1 MSRGSRSRWS
11 DSAGLTWPSRSSA
24 FARRSPKRG
33 EWGSHS
39 VPLDDRDISESEPS
53 VAAASVDLSLPFE
66 VSTPNWLEATGT
78 VGVQEARLLANA
90 PWVRGLGPMRFAV
103 KTEGWKFPV
112 PPGEITWPPPKPRGS
127 PPGPRPSVNATRP
140 PRKVGTRVLPTA
152 DTVLFKDRLLYLLQP
167 PIEQMF
173 VGRQMTVPFPPY
185 PYQLEGV
192 AFLMPRHSALL
203 ADEMG
208 LGKTIQ
214 TILALRLLLQAG
226 LVRRALLVCPKPLVF
241 NWCRELRGWAED
253 LPFEVIGGD
262 LAARRAAW
270 RVSSAPFK
278 IVNYEVLTRD
288 ADLVCDGT
296 VQFDLVILDEA
307 QRIKNRDSKAA
318 QAVRSLRRSRSW
330 ALTGTPIENKPE
342 DLVNLFAFL
351 DPGRVPPETPAKM
364 LPQLTA
370 DCILRRTK
378 DDVLDDVPPKTVRD
392 AYLELS
398 PAQRAAYD
406 LAESEGIVHLNE
418 LGDTVSVQH
427 VFELVM
433 RLKQICNFDPRT
445 GESTKLE
452 RLLADIPEVAESGRK
467 AIVFSQ
473 WVEPLEILAGALAAF
488 GPLQYHGK
496 IPAGLRVPI
505 LDRFKNDP
513 DSHVLLMSY
522 GTGSVGLNLQFANYV
537 FLFDRWW
544 NPAIEDQAINRA
556 HRLGQKQPVF
566 VTRFISQDTIE
577 GRIADVLERKRQI
590 FEELIASSG
599 QPSRLGLSEEEIFG
613 LFNIR
618 ARPRRAA

>member
-1 MSRGSRSRWS
+1 M
-11 DSAGLTWPSRSSA
+11 P
-24 FARRSPKRG
+24 P
-33 EWGSHS
+33 
-39 VPLDDRDISESEPS
+39 DDRDCLETEPT
-53 VAAASVDLSLPFE
+53 AAIDLKLPFE
-66 VSTPNWLEATGT
+66 VTGLPVREFVGT
-78 VGVQEARLLANA
+78 VGINEARLLTST
-90 PWVRGLGPMRFAV
+90 PWVRGLGPVRFAV

-112 PPGEITWPPPKPRGS
+112 PPGEVVGPPPKPPV
-127 PPGPRPSVNATRP
+127 PPSAPQPKPTVDRP
-140 PRKVGTRVLPTA
+140 PRKPATRVAPTG

-185 PYQLEGV
+185 PYQLEGI

-214 TILALRLLLQAG
+214 AILTLRLLLQAG

-241 NWCRELRGWAED
+241 NWCRELRAWAED
-253 LPFEVIGGD
+253 LPFEVVGGD

-270 RVSSAPFK
+270 RVSSTPFK

-288 ADLVCDGT
+288 ADMVCDGS
-296 VQFDLVILDEA
+296 VHFDLVILDEA
-307 QRIKNRDSKAA
+307 QRVKNRESKTA

-342 DLVNLFAFL
+342 DLINLFAFL

-392 AYLELS
+392 AYLELT

-445 GESTKLE
+445 GESAKLE
-452 RLLADIPEVAESGRK
+452 RLLADVAEVAESGRK

-473 WVEPLEILAGALAAF
+473 WVEPLEILARALAAF
-488 GPLQYHGK
+488 GPLQYHGRV
-496 IPAGLRVPI
+496 PTAQRVPI
-505 LDRFKNDP
+505 LDRFKDDP
-513 DSHVLLMSY
+513 DTHVLLMSY

-544 NPAIEDQAINRA
+544 NPAVEDQAINRA

-566 VTRFISQDTIE
+566 VTRFVTQDTIE
-577 GRIADVLERKRQI
+577 GRIAEVLERKRQI
-590 FEELIASSG
+590 FEELIGSNG
-599 QPSRLGLSEEEIFG
+599 PPSRLGLSEDEIFG

-618 ARPRRAA
+618 SRPRRAA

>member
-1 MSRGSRSRWS
+1 V
-11 DSAGLTWPSRSSA
+11 LP
-24 FARRSPKRG
+24 
-33 EWGSHS
+33 E
-39 VPLDDRDISESEPS
+39 DRDASDNDQCVEP
-53 VAAASVDLSLPFE
+53 APVDLSLPFE
-66 VSTPNWLEATGT
+66 VTSLYGPEAEWT
-78 VGVQEARLLANA
+78 VGIKEARLLTST
-90 PWVRGLGPMRFAV
+90 PWVRSLGPMRFTV

-112 PPGEITWPPPKPRGS
+112 PRGEMTGPPPKPPAPPS
-127 PPGPRPSVNATRP
+127 PPPANRPQRKAATRIQ
-140 PRKVGTRVLPTA
+140 PTS

-185 PYQLEGV
+185 PYQLEGI
-192 AFLMPRHSALL
+192 AFLMPRHAALL

-208 LGKTIQ
+208 LGKTVQ
-214 TILALRLLLQAG
+214 AILALRLLLQAG

-296 VQFDLVILDEA
+296 IHFDLVILDEA
-307 QRIKNRDSKAA
+307 QRVKNRESKTAH
-318 QAVRSLRRSRSW
+318 AVRSLRRSRSW

-342 DLVNLFAFL
+342 DLINLFAFL
-351 DPGRVPPETPAKM
+351 DAGRIPPETPAKM

-378 DDVLDDVPPKTVRD
+378 DDVLDDVPPKTIRD
-392 AYLELS
+392 AFLELT

-406 LAESEGIVHLNE
+406 LAETEGIVHLNE

-445 GESTKLE
+445 GESAKLE
-452 RLLADIPEVAESGRK
+452 RLLADVAEVAESGRK

-473 WVEPLEILAGALAAF
+473 WVEPLEVLARALAPF
-488 GPLQYHGK
+488 GPLQYHG
-496 IPAGLRVPI
+496 RVPSAQRVPV

-544 NPAIEDQAINRA
+544 NPAVEDQAINRA

-577 GRIADVLERKRQI
+577 GRIAEVLDRKRQI
-590 FEELIASSG
+590 FEELISSNG
-599 QPSRLGLSEEEIFG
+599 PPSRLGFSEEEIFG
-613 LFNIR
+613 LFDIR